1 MNIYRTYCILLLWLG
16 FLQPIG
22 AQDYWQHIDDLPCE
36 ETTSI
41 AQDSEGFM
49 WFGTRLA
56 LVRYDGYSMK
66 QYRNDMARPHGFSSC
81 DIRSLCADGNGHVYA
96 GSFFGL
102 NIYSCG
108 TRQITSR
115 HFKGDDFVGALC
127 MDGHTLW
134 VGTGRGLYRIGPH
147 RRCHRQ
153 GGLQNLSIQD
163 IVRLPG
169 GGVAVVANDGV
180 FRITAD
186 GRQCT
191 RLRGTENISPTTATV
206 ADGGKIIIG
215 THGKGLYLHDGKSLQ
230 AIAGIKCAAVRSL
243 LYSSKRRC
251 LYVGTEKGVVA
262 LGQGASPT
270 THMAGK
276 AVVRLFEDHAGNLW
290 AATDGEGIWLNR
302 YGGVPF
308 RTDRPA
314 FLRNTCPLMS
324 QLAVRHQP
332 DTALLAHHQGI
343 NCVYEASDG
352 RLLVGT
358 LTDGVYVYR
367 NSILEKH
374 LQVGRTSW
382 MCHNDCYASA
392 ELPSGS
398 MLMASWN
405 GLYLLKADMQHG
417 QIVRHIGTT
426 DIRHTHILTMN
437 RTSDTELW
445 LGLVGG
451 IVRVTFRDDDL
462 HHARLTLYTKVGVRG
477 DRQPSRLNALTDSHP
492 ASGPYQIGGIYRIV
506 EDRAGRIWAATS
518 EPGLLLYD
526 AKADAFQ
533 SVSARY
539 GIKGDNVHSMDVDGN
554 DDFWLTTNYGI
565 MQLRLNKS
573 GDVTFQ
579 RLYTQHDGLPTHYF
593 GNAIST
599 RLDDGTIC
607 IVNRHLLVRVSP
619 TRRNRQ
625 AARRAAITDVVA
637 GGESVCSQNAD
648 GCIRLSHRKNTISV
662 AFSTF
667 DYGNE
672 SSVRYCY
679 KLDGVDDSVQ
689 MTDMGDNLIRYN
701 HLSPGEYVLH
711 YGVYEPGQG
720 NDGVMQ
726 TVTFEI
732 VQPWWWRWWAKAAY
746 AIALVAM
753 IVAVVRNRSKHRR
766 IKLQLEKSAWEKRQF
781 NEQYNKMMQFY
792 TRVIHEFMTPLT
804 LISGLAHDLQK
815 RVRPALQA
823 SAYMMASQTD
833 KLVDTLDRLG
843 QSDDDRAMQEAV
855 GKAREMAMTDKEFL
869 RKCTESVNNHI
880 ADENY
885 THRDMMDEVGASHAT
900 LYRKLK
906 VLTGK
911 DSTSFIRGIRMK
923 AACQI
928 LTENPSI
935 RIGELAARVGYS
947 NPKYF
952 STCFKKDFGMSP
964 REYLGR
970 EMRLEDEDKD

>member
-134 VGTGRGLYRIGPH
+134 VGTGRGLYRIGPQ

-382 MCHNDCYASA
+382 MCHNDCYALA

-405 GLYLLKADMQHG
+405 GLYLLTADMQHG

-766 IKLQLEKSAWEKRQF
+766 IKLQLEKSAWEKRQI

-855 GKAREMAMTDKEFL
+855 DKAREMAMTDKEFL

-952 STCFKKDFGMSP
+952 STCFKKDFGVSP

>member
-134 VGTGRGLYRIGPH
+134 VGTGRGLYRIGPQ

-153 GGLQNLSIQD
+153 GGLQKLSIQD
-163 IVRLPG
+163 IVRLPE

-186 GRQCT
+186 ERQCT

-382 MCHNDCYASA
+382 MCHNDCYALA

-405 GLYLLKADMQHG
+405 GLYLLTADMQHG

-766 IKLQLEKSAWEKRQF
+766 IKLQLEKSAWEKRQI

-952 STCFKKDFGMSP
+952 STCFKKDFGVSP

>member
-1 MNIYRTYCILLLWLG
+1 MNIYRTYCILLLWLYL
-16 FLQPIG
+16 LQPVS
-22 AQDYWQHIDDLPCE
+22 AQEYWQHIDNLPCE

-56 LVRYDGYSMK
+56 LVRYDGYNMK
-66 QYRNDMARPHGFSSC
+66 QYRNDMDRPHGFSSC
-81 DIRSLCADGNGHVYA
+81 DIRSLCADDNGHVYA

-102 NIYSCG
+102 NIYSCS

-115 HFKGDDFVGALC
+115 HFKANDFIGALC

-134 VGTGRGLYRIGPH
+134 VGTSRGLYRIGKQA
-147 RRCHRQ
+147 RCYRQ
-153 GGLQNLSIQD
+153 GGLSNLSIRD

-169 GGVAVVANDGV
+169 GGVAVTATDGV
-180 FRITAD
+180 YRITAD
-186 GRQCT
+186 GRLCT
-191 RLRGTENISPTTATV
+191 RLRGTENIGPTTATV
-206 ADGGKIIIG
+206 VDGGKIIIG
-215 THGKGLYLHDGKSLQ
+215 TQGKGLYLYDGKRLQ
-230 AIAGIKCAAVRSL
+230 AMENIRCAAVRSL
-243 LYSSKRRC
+243 LYSNKRRC
-251 LYVGTEKGVVA
+251 LYVGTENGVVA
-262 LGQGASPT
+262 LGQDGRLT

-276 AVVRLFEDHAGNLW
+276 GVARLFEDHAGNLW

-308 RTDRPA
+308 RTKRPS
-314 FLRNTCPLMS
+314 FLRNTCALMS
-324 QLAVRHQP
+324 QLAIRHQP
-332 DTALLAHHQGI
+332 DTALLAHHRDI
-343 NCVYEASDG
+343 NCLYEASDG
-352 RLLVGT
+352 RLFVGT
-358 LTDGVYVYR
+358 LTDGTYIYR
-367 NSILEKH
+367 NGRLERH
-374 LQVGRTSW
+374 LLAGRTPW
-382 MCHNDCYASA
+382 LHHNDCYALA
-392 ELPSGS
+392 ELPSGR
-398 MLMASWN
+398 MLMASWS
-405 GLYLLKADMQHG
+405 GLYLVTPDMQHG
-417 QIVRHIGTT
+417 QLVRHIGTT
-426 DIRHTHILTMN
+426 DIWQTHILTMN
-437 RTSDTELW
+437 RTSDRELW

-462 HHARLTLYTKVGVRG
+462 RRARLTLYTKVGMRG
-477 DRQPSRLNALTDSHP
+477 VRQPARLSALTDSHS
-492 ASGPYQIGGIYRIV
+492 AYGPYQIGGIYRIV
-506 EDRAGRIWAATS
+506 DDSAGRIWATTS

-526 AKADAFQ
+526 AKTDAFQ

-539 GIKGDNVHSMDVDGN
+539 GIRGDNVHSMDVDRN
-554 DDFWLTTNYGI
+554 NDFWLTTNYGI
-565 MQLRLNKS
+565 MQLRLNKE
-573 GDVTFQ
+573 GDVAFQ
-579 RLYTQHDGLPTHYF
+579 RLYTQYDGLPTHYF

-599 RLDDGTIC
+599 RLDDGTVC

-619 TRRNRQ
+619 TGRNRQ
-625 AARRAAITDVVA
+625 AGRRTAITDVVA
-637 GGESVCSQNAD
+637 GGESVCFQKTD
-648 GCIRLSHRKNTISV
+648 GWFRLSHRQNTISV

-720 NDGVMQ
+720 NWGVVQ

-746 AIALVAM
+746 AIALVALV
-753 IVAVVRNRSKHRR
+753 VAVVRNRSKHRR
-766 IKLQLEKSAWEKRQF
+766 IRLQLEKSAWEKRQL
-781 NEQYNKMMQFY
+781 NEQYNKMVQFY
-792 TRVIHEFMTPLT
+792 TRVIHEFMTPVT

-833 KLVDTLDRLG
+833 KLIDTLDQLG
-843 QSDDDRAMQEAV
+843 QSEDDRAMQEAV

-906 VLTGK
+906 MLTGK

-952 STCFKKDFGMSP
+952 STCFKKDIGVSP

-970 EMRLEDEDKD
+970 ETRLEGEDQG

>member
-1 MNIYRTYCILLLWLG
+1 M
-16 FLQPIG
+16 
-22 AQDYWQHIDDLPCE
+22 
-36 ETTSI
+36 
-41 AQDSEGFM
+41 
-49 WFGTRLA
+49 
-56 LVRYDGYSMK
+56 
-66 QYRNDMARPHGFSSC
+66 
-81 DIRSLCADGNGHVYA
+81 
-96 GSFFGL
+96 
-102 NIYSCG
+102 
-108 TRQITSR
+108 
-115 HFKGDDFVGALC
+115 
-127 MDGHTLW
+127 
-134 VGTGRGLYRIGPH
+134 
-147 RRCHRQ
+147 
-153 GGLQNLSIQD
+153 
-163 IVRLPG
+163 
-169 GGVAVVANDGV
+169 
-180 FRITAD
+180 
-186 GRQCT
+186 
-191 RLRGTENISPTTATV
+191 
-206 ADGGKIIIG
+206 
-215 THGKGLYLHDGKSLQ
+215 
-230 AIAGIKCAAVRSL
+230 
-243 LYSSKRRC
+243 
-251 LYVGTEKGVVA
+251 
-262 LGQGASPT
+262 
-270 THMAGK
+270 
-276 AVVRLFEDHAGNLW
+276 
-290 AATDGEGIWLNR
+290 
-302 YGGVPF
+302 
-308 RTDRPA
+308 
-314 FLRNTCPLMS
+314 
-324 QLAVRHQP
+324 
-332 DTALLAHHQGI
+332 
-343 NCVYEASDG
+343 
-352 RLLVGT
+352 
-358 LTDGVYVYR
+358 
-367 NSILEKH
+367 
-374 LQVGRTSW
+374 
-382 MCHNDCYASA
+382 
-392 ELPSGS
+392 
-398 MLMASWN
+398 
-405 GLYLLKADMQHG
+405 
-417 QIVRHIGTT
+417 
-426 DIRHTHILTMN
+426 
-437 RTSDTELW
+437 
-445 LGLVGG
+445 
-451 IVRVTFRDDDL
+451 TFRDDDL

-539 GIKGDNVHSMDVDGN
+539 GIKGNNVHSMDVDGN

-565 MQLRLNKS
+565 MQLRLNKV

-625 AARRAAITDVVA
+625 AARRTAITDIVA
-637 GGESVCSQNAD
+637 GGESVCRQNAD
-648 GCIRLSHRKNTISV
+648 GCIRLSHRQNTISV

-766 IKLQLEKSAWEKRQF
+766 IKLQLEKSAWEKRQI

-843 QSDDDRAMQEAV
+843 QSEDDRAMQEAV

-952 STCFKKDFGMSP
+952 STCFKKDFGVSP